1 MSKTSMEKGAKG
13 AIIHGGI
20 RDTEEIIKHD
30 FPVFASYHSPLTAVY
45 RYNIID
51 FNNPIKIGE
60 VKINPGDYILGD
72 IDGVV
77 CIPKNIIDEV
87 IEQAEIVKNKEDIVR
102 KELSFGKNIRD
113 LFEKYKVF

>member
-1 MSKTSMEKGAKG
+1 MLNLL
-13 AIIHGGI
+13 
-20 RDTEEIIKHD
+20 
-30 FPVFASYHSPLTAVY
+30 FL
-45 RYNIID
+45 
-51 FNNPIKIGE
+51 IKIGE

-102 KELSFGKNIRD
+102 KELSLGKNIRD